1 MARIRHL
8 LAPIAVLIVALAAL
22 GGSGTL
28 HPGGAHGVPLAAT
41 DAVGATVQGQSVNA
55 GDTIPVLTLIASE
68 LRMTDV
74 GVTSASTVCGS
85 GAGRLGQCSPSVQA
99 TGTLTVGSDATP
111 LAVALDYQG
120 DADWTVTITAGS
132 AGGSYSPPLGAPIDL
147 NQLSGTITMANG
159 VASTSL
165 SITGVTYSG
174 LSLSGTAD
182 ISASGITATV
192 ALSSVPSASGGPTGA
207 LVVTVSNTAA
217 PALALQVGAA
227 GSTMLIPVT
236 LDFTDASNWTA
247 SIPEGTDL
255 PAAAYPAT
263 ISGSLAKTNGVMS
276 ATLGVTAQIG
286 EGTIDM
292 SATLAPGA
300 ITATATATN
309 LTLTTLTGQAA
320 GDSGTTSSSIAL
332 VNGTVTA
339 STQSRSASM
348 SGTFDIGGS
357 TLTASGSYTSSTNW
371 SISIAANSAT
381 GSGQTVGYRGASLDS
396 LSGTVTM
403 RVGGLT
409 TSLTISGVA
418 IGDATV
424 DMVATISYQGIEAS
438 VTVADLTVSGFE
450 LETASITVSSINPAA
465 AITASL
471 VTDAGTF
478 DVAMSVAQADGNGCS
493 DWSCYDLTITATG
506 ADLAAGSEDFYLQSF
521 GFTWSSTVPATGCST
536 IDVAVSGTAVMGN
549 ESYDLQDAEIGIAC
563 STLTKFVFDL
573 QVSHTPGFSN
583 DGGGV
588 TQTVTMEVNWFGD
601 GTDSPYQQTFGSKGQ
616 FTGPSFAYVDGF
628 FGSVDLSYKR
638 SFSEKYEDKTFS
650 KDIEVGIG
658 FNLAVFQATSGA
670 AWTVDVGAMGYFE
683 ADRVSGD
690 IDCDFEATPSTDFTC
705 SGKIRVNP
713 SWAGVYH
720 HTWNNL

>member
-1 MARIRHL
+1 
-8 LAPIAVLIVALAAL
+8 
-22 GGSGTL
+22 
-28 HPGGAHGVPLAAT
+28 
-41 DAVGATVQGQSVNA
+41 
-55 GDTIPVLTLIASE
+55 
-68 LRMTDV
+68 
-74 GVTSASTVCGS
+74 
-85 GAGRLGQCSPSVQA
+85 
-99 TGTLTVGSDATP
+99 
-111 LAVALDYQG
+111 
-120 DADWTVTITAGS
+120 
-132 AGGSYSPPLGAPIDL
+132 
-147 NQLSGTITMANG
+147 
-159 VASTSL
+159 
-165 SITGVTYSG
+165 
-174 LSLSGTAD
+174 
-182 ISASGITATV
+182 
-192 ALSSVPSASGGPTGA
+192 
-207 LVVTVSNTAA
+207 
-217 PALALQVGAA
+217 
-227 GSTMLIPVT
+227 
-236 LDFTDASNWTA
+236 
-247 SIPEGTDL
+247 
-255 PAAAYPAT
+255 
-263 ISGSLAKTNGVMS
+263 
-276 ATLGVTAQIG
+276 
-286 EGTIDM
+286 
-292 SATLAPGA
+292 
-300 ITATATATN
+300 
-309 LTLTTLTGQAA
+309 
-320 GDSGTTSSSIAL
+320 
-332 VNGTVTA
+332 
-339 STQSRSASM
+339 
-348 SGTFDIGGS
+348 
-357 TLTASGSYTSSTNW
+357 
-371 SISIAANSAT
+371 
-381 GSGQTVGYRGASLDS
+381 
-396 LSGTVTM
+396 
-403 RVGGLT
+403 
-409 TSLTISGVA
+409 
-418 IGDATV
+418 
-424 DMVATISYQGIEAS
+424 
-438 VTVADLTVSGFE
+438 VSGFE

-536 IDVAVSGTAVMGN
+536 I
-549 ESYDLQDAEIGIAC
+549 GIAC

-638 SFSEKYEDKTFS
+638 SFSEKYKDKTFS